1 MLVRISSHIGVSA
14 LHETYDS
21 KMSKESWHL
30 PTLVAG
36 VMHNIEPAHH
46 ALQQEVEWKGR
57 GTNKQTKK
65 NKEKSF
71 IKNRHDC
78 LLPGWQH
85 HRHTQWPLMKLV
97 NHHTKCVSWS
107 TFTVKYFFVS
117 RMYNFFS
124 QLPSIEWKCRH
135 ESSNGDWK
143 TKACKRQTTQYQYFF
158 AFAYMDPDCDLW
170 RFVTVQFPLRPIIL
184 RQIVELIQNPQIE
197 SIL

>member
-1 MLVRISSHIGVSA
+1 MKHTTVKWVRKAGTYQHLLQASCTISS
-14 LHETYDS
+14 
-21 KMSKESWHL
+21 L
-30 PTLVAG
+30 PI
-36 VMHNIEPAHH
+36 MHCNRK
-46 ALQQEVEWKGR
+46 WSGKGR

-71 IKNRHDC
+71 IKTRHDC
-78 LLPGWQH
+78 LSPGWQH